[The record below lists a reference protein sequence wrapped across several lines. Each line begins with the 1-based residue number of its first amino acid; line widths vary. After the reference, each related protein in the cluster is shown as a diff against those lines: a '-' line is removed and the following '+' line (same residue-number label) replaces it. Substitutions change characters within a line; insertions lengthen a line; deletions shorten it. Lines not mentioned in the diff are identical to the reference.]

1 MILLKAIATAQEV
14 KFIPTRSGV
23 PKELFLRNETTNVVT
38 NQYIDCT
45 TESFYK
51 KFSEVL
57 SLEEGH
63 FYTLT
68 INENSD
74 KTAIDNFASR
84 VVADSGTYEAES
96 CLYAFLSSFDHTST
110 LIHRDKVFVTNQEI
124 DSYSVNKDEYVQH
137 SQNIIFYE

>member
-23 PKELFLRNETTNVVT
+23 PNELFLRNETTDVEII
-38 NQYIDCT
+38 QYIDCT
-45 TESFYK
+45 TESFYS

-68 INENSD
+68 INQNST
-74 KTAIDNFASR
+74 KKAIDDFASR
-84 VVADSGTYEAES
+84 VVADSGTYEGES
-96 CLYAFLSSFDHTST
+96 CLYTFLSSFDHTST
-110 LIHRDKVFVTNQEI
+110 LVHRDKVFVTNQEI

>member
-14 KFIPTRSGV
+14 KFIPTRTGV
-23 PKELFLRNETTNVVT
+23 PNELFLRNETTNVET

-63 FYTLT
+63 FYTMT
-68 INENSD
+68 IKNNTD
-74 KTAIDNFASR
+74 L
-84 VVADSGTYEAES
+84 VY
-96 CLYAFLSSFDHTST
+96 L
-110 LIHRDKVFVTNQEI
+110 DKVFCTNQDI
-124 DSYSVNKDEYVQH
+124 DTYSVNNGEYVANN
-137 SQNIIFYE
+137 QNIIFYE